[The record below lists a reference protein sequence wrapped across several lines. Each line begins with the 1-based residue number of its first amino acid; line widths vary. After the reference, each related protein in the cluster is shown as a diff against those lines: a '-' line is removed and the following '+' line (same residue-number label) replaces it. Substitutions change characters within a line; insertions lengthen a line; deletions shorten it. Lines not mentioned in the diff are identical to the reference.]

1 MWEQIRSNRIRSFW
15 VVSLLGLLLV
25 VSGLA
30 LGAVFVGQNGW
41 LIGGGIALT
50 LWFFLWMTSITS
62 GDNLLLNIAG
72 AKELNQGELSQLR
85 NVVEEMSI
93 AAALPQTPRVF
104 LVDDPSPNAFA
115 VGRDPKKA
123 AVAVTTGLLAVLS
136 RDELQGV
143 VAHEIGHIKNRDV
156 ALMTTAGIML
166 GVIVLISD
174 MAMRGLWWGGGRRSR
189 SSSQSG
195 GGGGA
200 ALLVGLLVLI
210 LAPILA
216 QLLYFSLSRRR
227 EYLADACGARYSR
240 YPEGLASA
248 LEKIG
253 GLHKPQADQSS
264 VTAPMYLVR
273 PLKAGAKRKTRSA
286 SSIFAT
292 HPPLEKRIGILRAM
306 GGGADFASYDQAYR
320 QVSGK
325 SVIGARSLVGDQAGG
340 GGVIPVRSANPQ
352 NESAHDKARQASDAF
367 LSASDFQKVHCRRC
381 GAIIK
386 VPTSMRAKL
395 EQCPR
400 CEYPLNL

>member
-15 VVSLLGLLLV
+15 VVALLGALLV
-25 VSGLA
+25 ASGIA
-30 LGAVFVGQNGW
+30 LGLVFVGDSGW
-41 LIGGGIALT
+41 MIGGGIALT
-50 LWFFLWMTSITS
+50 IWFFLWMTSISS
-62 GDNLLLNIAG
+62 GDNLLLSMAG
-72 AKELNQGELSQLR
+72 AKELRQGELSQLR

-104 LVDDPSPNAFA
+104 LVEDPAPNAFA
-115 VGRDPKKA
+115 VGRNPNKA
-123 AVAVTTGLLAVLS
+123 AVAVTTGLLASLN

-166 GVIVLISD
+166 GAIVMIGD

-189 SSSQSG
+189 SSSNSG
-195 GGGGA
+195 RGGA
-200 ALLVGLLVLI
+200 AALIGILVLI
-210 LAPILA
+210 LAPFLA

-253 GLHKPQADQSS
+253 GLHKTQADQSS

-273 PLKAGAKRKTRSA
+273 PLKPGHGGKARAAHSVF
-286 SSIFAT
+286 ST
-292 HPPLEKRIGILRAM
+292 HPPLVRRIQVLRAM
-306 GGGADFASYDQAYR
+306 AGGADFASYEQAYQ

-325 SVIGARSLVGDQAGG
+325 SVIGARSLTGVQ
-340 GGVIPVRSANPQ
+340 GGVPIRAATAET
-352 NESAHDKARQASDAF
+352 ESVQQKARQASDAF
-367 LSASDFQKVHCRRC
+367 LSASDFIKVHCEKC
-381 GAIIK
+381 SAILK
-386 VPTSMRAKL
+386 LPAKMRTRL
-395 EQCPR
+395 TQCPR
-400 CEYPLNL
+400 CGHPLVD